1 MIRLFCVSCIHLLSD
16 LLEVSS
22 LYWSLVIFFFYIYC
36 VYWKM
41 IKILM
46 GRYWMI
52 VYRDHSKK
60 FRPEDMEV
68 RLDGKNCVVT
78 GANSGIGYATAEGL
92 ASRYADYID
101 FPRMV
106 LSIFLLN
113 NKVVSCLVGMCKS
126 FSLSVVQMFL
136 WCVVVLREEKLR
148 ALKSVQQP
156 VTIMCFW
163 R

>member
-1 MIRLFCVSCIHLLSD
+1 
-16 LLEVSS
+16 
-22 LYWSLVIFFFYIYC
+22 
-36 VYWKM
+36 
-41 IKILM
+41 
-46 GRYWMI
+46 MI

-101 FPRMV
+101 IPSIV
-106 LSIFLLN
+106 LSIFLW
-113 NKVVSCLVGMCKS
+113 NKKIVYCLVSLCKS
-126 FSLSVVQMFL
+126 FSLSVVQMYI
-136 WCVVVLREEKLR
+136 WCVVVLREEKLH
-148 ALKSVQQP
+148 ALKSVQQL